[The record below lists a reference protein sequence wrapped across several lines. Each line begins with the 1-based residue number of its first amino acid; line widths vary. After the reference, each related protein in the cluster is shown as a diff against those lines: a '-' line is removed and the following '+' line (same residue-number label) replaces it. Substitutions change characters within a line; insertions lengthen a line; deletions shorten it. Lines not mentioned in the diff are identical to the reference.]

1 MRKEYYVRVK
11 PCPAKCHCSRSGWSL
26 TFLSVSE
33 QTPPLPPHH
42 RPSLLFVCPL
52 SVLQEERPSP
62 HCPSA
67 TRQVAWDAMK
77 TKEKKKKRDV
87 PVGSAPKHLSKPQH
101 QLPSIKERVWPEW
114 SGRWLK
120 RIGWRT
126 PGRGLSLFVRQQG
139 GAESTAGC
147 RCWGAWTCGPRSG
160 WNEPSPRGWG
170 WSWVWDRRRAHQ
182 VCTKVQVRT
191 SSTRRETGRCLPG
204 RPRSMSY
211 PSHPSQICPLWG
223 NITDRSTATTIKH
236 LRLATKRFKALIK
249 SGCIKMEMDACDFML
264 NGKTENIKQR
274 KTLKRM
280 VKARRT

>member
-147 RCWGAWTCGPRSG
+147 RC
-160 WNEPSPRGWG
+160 
-170 WSWVWDRRRAHQ
+170 
-182 VCTKVQVRT
+182 
-191 SSTRRETGRCLPG
+191 
-204 RPRSMSY
+204 
-211 PSHPSQICPLWG
+211 
-223 NITDRSTATTIKH
+223 
-236 LRLATKRFKALIK
+236 
-249 SGCIKMEMDACDFML
+249 
-264 NGKTENIKQR
+264 
-274 KTLKRM
+274 
-280 VKARRT
+280 